1 MVSVHRGIVVS
12 LLVAIALLMVG
23 VMGLLWVSHS
33 RDQRYQN
40 ELQDVRRE
48 LIVKENELRELRR
61 QLRQAP
67 ASPATTPAPTLPK
80 PSRPAVPAKTDT
92 TNDGWSQR
100 TDKKSRITPSV
111 ASISSSVL

>member
-40 ELQDVRRE
+40 ELQDIRRE
-48 LIVKENELRELRR
+48 LITKENELRELRR
-61 QLRQAP
+61 QLRQVP
-67 ASPATTPAPTLPK
+67 TPPATPPSLTPPK
-80 PSRPAVPAKTDT
+80 PTRPAQPAKPDT
-92 TNDGWSQR
+92 TNDGWSWQ
-100 TDKKSRITPSV
+100 TKPKTQVNQATVVVSR
-111 ASISSSVL
+111 